1 MAQTILITG
10 GGSGIGRAVA
20 VKFAAE
26 GWRVAVADIN
36 AAGAAETVAM
46 LPDGMGKAF
55 PLDVTDRAAWTATVA
70 DLSAWSG
77 GALNVLFN
85 NAGVGIG
92 GPIDANSDA
101 EVDRL
106 IGVNLTGVI
115 NGTRAC
121 MPMLEVAAQGGAMAV
136 ILNTS
141 SASAYYGSAGL
152 SIYSATKF
160 AVRALTEA
168 WDIELAARGIKARA
182 ILPSFIDT
190 PLLNQTPAGSNHTTR
205 EVVVGA
211 GLEFTPVEDVAQ
223 AAWNVVHGDK
233 VHIPVGVTAKRLAF
247 AAKWM
252 PGRLA
257 KRFKLME
264 KANGG

>member
-1 MAQTILITG
+1 MAKTILITG

-20 VKFAAE
+20 LKFASE

-36 AAGAAETVAM
+36 AGGAAETVAM
-46 LPDGMGKAF
+46 LPAGRARAF
-55 PLDVTDRAAWTATVA
+55 SLDVTDRAAWAATVA
-70 DLSAWSG
+70 AVSDWTSG
-77 GALNVLFN
+77 TLHVLHN

-92 GPIDANSDA
+92 GPIDANSDE
-101 EVDRL
+101 EVDTL

-115 NGTRAC
+115 NGIRAC
-121 MPMLEVAAQGGAMAV
+121 MPMLEATPNAV

-168 WDIELAARGIKARA
+168 LDIELAPKGIKSRA

-190 PLLNQTPAGSNHTTR
+190 PLLDRVASGSNHTTR
-205 EVVVGA
+205 DVVRGA

-223 AAWNVVHGDK
+223 AAWDVVHGDK
-233 VHIPVGVTAKRLAF
+233 VHIPVGATARRLAF

-264 KANGG
+264 SAGKR

>member
-1 MAQTILITG
+1 MAMTILITG

-20 VKFAAE
+20 LKFASE

-46 LPDGMGKAF
+46 LPEGQGRSF
-55 PLDVTDRAAWTATVA
+55 TLDVTDRTAWAAMVA
-70 DLSAWSG
+70 ELSAWTG
-77 GALNVLFN
+77 GTLNVLHN

-101 EVDRL
+101 EVDML

-115 NGTRAC
+115 NGIRAC
-121 MPMLEVAAQGGAMAV
+121 MPLLEAKPNAV

-168 WDIELAARGIKARA
+168 LDIELAAKGIKARA
-182 ILPSFIDT
+182 IMPSFIDT
-190 PLLNQTPAGSNHTTR
+190 PLLDRAPAGSNRSTR
-205 EVVVGA
+205 DVVRAA

-223 AAWNVVHGDK
+223 AAWDVVHGGK
-233 VHIPVGVTAKRLAF
+233 VHIPVGATARRLAF

-264 KANGG
+264 SVGKR

>member
-1 MAQTILITG
+1 MAKTILITG

-20 VKFAAE
+20 AKFASE
-26 GWRVAVADIN
+26 GWRVVVADIN

-46 LPDGMGKAF
+46 LPTGQGQAF
-55 PLDVTDRAAWTATVA
+55 TLDVTDRAAWANLMLE
-70 DLSAWSG
+70 LSAWSG
-77 GALNVLFN
+77 GALNVLHN

-101 EVDRL
+101 EVDTL

-121 MPMLEVAAQGGAMAV
+121 MPLLEAAARGGEMAV

-190 PLLNQTPAGSNHTTR
+190 PLLNQTPSGSNHTTR
-205 EVVVGA
+205 EVVIGA
-211 GLEFTPVEDVAQ
+211 GLEFTPVEDVAT
-223 AAWNVVHGDK
+223 AAWDVVHGER

-264 KANGG
+264 KAG

>member
-1 MAQTILITG
+1 MAKTILITG
-10 GGSGIGRAVA
+10 AGSGIGRAVA
-20 VKFAAE
+20 VKFASE

-36 AAGAAETVAM
+36 SAGAAETVAM
-46 LPDGMGKAF
+46 LPAGQGHAF
-55 PLDVTDRAAWTATVA
+55 TLDVTDRVAWAAMVVE
-70 DLSAWSG
+70 LSAWSG
-77 GALNVLFN
+77 GTINVLHN

-92 GPIDANSDA
+92 GSIDVCSDA
-101 EVDRL
+101 EVDTL

-121 MPMLEVAAQGGAMAV
+121 MPLLEAAARGGEMAV
-136 ILNTS
+136 ILNTA

-168 WDIELAARGIKARA
+168 WDIELAGRGIKARA

-190 PLLNQTPAGSNHTTR
+190 PLLDRAPAGSNHTTR
-205 EVVVGA
+205 DVVIGA
-211 GLEFTPVEDVAQ
+211 GLEFTPVEDVAA
-223 AAWNVVHGDK
+223 AAWDVVHGDR
-233 VHIPVGVTAKRLAF
+233 VHIPVGATAKRLAF
-247 AAKWM
+247 SAKWM

-257 KRFKLME
+257 KRFKLMG
-264 KANGG
+264 KAG

>member
-1 MAQTILITG
+1 MEG
-10 GGSGIGRAVA
+10 
-20 VKFAAE
+20 AE
-26 GWRVAVADIN
+26 
-36 AAGAAETVAM
+36 ETVAM
-46 LPDGMGKAF
+46 LPVGTGRAF
-55 PLDVTDRAAWTATVA
+55 ALDVTDRTAWTAMVA
-70 DLSAWSG
+70 DLSAWTDG
-77 GALNVLFN
+77 TLNVLHN

-101 EVDRL
+101 EVDTL

-121 MPMLEVAAQGGAMAV
+121 LPMLGAAAQQGGLAV

-168 WDIELAARGIKARA
+168 WDIELGTRGIKARA

-211 GLEFTPVEDVAQ
+211 GLEFTPVENVAK
-223 AAWNVVHGDK
+223 AAWDVVHGEK
-233 VHIPVGVTAKRLAF
+233 VHVPVGATAKRLAF

-264 KANGG
+264 KASGG